1 MRSPMPTSLE
11 ATPAKAG
18 PGARLRAAVTE
29 AAAMPDS
36 AARLAATGMTV
47 RIVVSG
53 APDEGAVLLFDRA
66 TPIVL
71 DHDADD
77 PVVAEI
83 VLPEALLTQ
92 VLDRTARLAV
102 ALIDGR
108 ASFTGPVR
116 EFLRV
121 LPILIALASPRCE
134 FEGIEGESS

>member
-1 MRSPMPTSLE
+1 MRSPMPTSPE
-11 ATPAKAG
+11 ATPAKPG

-47 RIVVSG
+47 RIVVSD
-53 APDEGAVLLFDRA
+53 APDDGAVMLFDRDVPVA
-66 TPIVL
+66 L
-71 DHDADD
+71 EHDADD
-77 PVVAEI
+77 WVAVEI
-83 VLPEALLTQ
+83 VLSEALLTQ

-108 ASFTGPVR
+108 ATFTGPVR

-134 FEGIEGESS
+134 FDGIEGESP

>member
-1 MRSPMPTSLE
+1 MRSLTPMSPE
-11 ATPAKAG
+11 ATPVNAG
-18 PGARLRAAVTE
+18 PGARLQAAVTE
-29 AAAMPDS
+29 AAAVPAS
-36 AARLAATGMTV
+36 AARLAATGMTI
-47 RIVVSG
+47 RITVSD
-53 APDEGAVLLFDRA
+53 APDEGAVLLLDRA

-77 PVVAEI
+77 PVAAEI
-83 VLPEALLTQ
+83 VLPQALLTQ
-92 VLDRTARLAV
+92 VLDREARLAV

-134 FEGIEGESS
+134 FDGIEGESS